1 MQGAVVVVQ
10 KKKVSEKMNMNIT
23 PCTSSPGPCTL
34 KFPISRL
41 WAVVFV
47 GIFALFSGG
56 CGQVNPGEGGGIGVL
71 DHDVFK
77 ASIQPIMDNRTCADS
92 GCHIRSKSNPNSGG
106 PGGSLRLFDCDEGL
120 PCTDEQL
127 QSNHDSAAGMA
138 NLVNPG
144 DSKLLTKPLGL
155 AGGGLQH
162 LGGTVFPDRTDAD
175 YLTILSW
182 IGSPL

>member
-1 MQGAVVVVQ
+1 MQGAVVRVQ
-10 KKKVSEKMNMNIT
+10 KKRVIKKMDMKIT
-23 PCTSSPGPCTL
+23 RRTLLPVPCAL
-34 KFPISRL
+34 NFRISRI
-41 WAVVFV
+41 WAILFVV
-47 GIFALFSGG
+47 ALFSGG
-56 CGQVNPGEGGGIGVL
+56 CGQVSPGEGGGIGVL

-77 ASIQPIMDNRTCADS
+77 ASIQPILDNRTCADS

-106 PGGSLRLFDCDEGL
+106 PGGSLRLFDCDEG
-120 PCTDEQL
+120 PVCTDEQL
-127 QSNHDSAAGMA
+127 QSNHDSSAGMA

-162 LGGTVFPDRTDAD
+162 LGGTVFPDPTDAD